1 MFPDPASALTS
12 PDGLLAFGGDLEPRT
27 LLSAYNRG
35 IFPWYDDNQPVLWW
49 SPSVRAVLIPGREHI
64 SRSMKKCFRQHRFRF
79 STDSAFATVIASCA
93 APRQDSEGTWIT
105 DDMVAAYRRLNAM
118 GYCHSVECWRD
129 GRLVGGLYGVQLGQL
144 FCGESMFSLEPN
156 ASKAAFIVLSQTLAD
171 AGLALIDCQI
181 MNPHLGSLGVKTMT
195 RSEFLA
201 RIPLY
206 TGHNIDWPDSN
217 DFQATSDKLGQDT
230 SRN

>member
-1 MFPDPASALTS
+1 
-12 PDGLLAFGGDLEPRT
+12 
-27 LLSAYNRG
+27 
-35 IFPWYDDNQPVLWW
+35 
-49 SPSVRAVLIPGREHI
+49 
-64 SRSMKKCFRQHRFRF
+64 RF

-171 AGLALIDCQI
+171 AGFTLI
-181 MNPHLGSLGVKTMT
+181 
-195 RSEFLA
+195 
-201 RIPLY
+201 
-206 TGHNIDWPDSN
+206 
-217 DFQATSDKLGQDT
+217 
-230 SRN
+230 